1 MELKEYLLII
11 RKQMKLYMGVIV
23 LFVLGVLGYFIFRPV
38 TFDTSLFL
46 NITRVGNQVSE
57 GYKYDDFYRLQAD
70 EKFTETIVEW
80 LKSPRIAM
88 DISSVAGRSVDGLSL
103 KQLTRIFQAEKMSS
117 QIVSVKFS
125 SADKK
130 TAEKIAQAI
139 SDVLRKN
146 TEKLNEDQR
155 EDTWFEIKADN
166 PVIIENNPD
175 LRIIFLAALA
185 MGIFMGFWIVMLKHY
200 LK

>member
-11 RKQMKLYMGVIV
+11 RKQVKLFVGVIA
-23 LFVLGVLGYFIFRPV
+23 LFVLGILGYFIFRPV
-38 TFDTSLFL
+38 VFDTSLFL

-70 EKFTETIVEW
+70 EKFAETIVEW
-80 LKSPRIAM
+80 LKSPRIVV
-88 DISSVAGRSVDGLSL
+88 DISSAAGRNVEELSL
-103 KQLTRIFQAEKMSS
+103 KQLTKIFQAEKMSS

-125 SADKK
+125 AADKK
-130 TAEKIAQAI
+130 TAEKNAQAI

-146 TEKLNEDQR
+146 TEKLNEDQQ

-166 PVIIENNPD
+166 PVIIENAPD
-175 LRIIFLAALA
+175 LRIVFLAALA

>member
-57 GYKYDDFYRLQAD
+57 GSKYDDFYRLQAD

>member
-1 MELKEYLLII
+1 
-11 RKQMKLYMGVIV
+11 
-23 LFVLGVLGYFIFRPV
+23 
-38 TFDTSLFL
+38 
-46 NITRVGNQVSE
+46 
-57 GYKYDDFYRLQAD
+57 
-70 EKFTETIVEW
+70 
-80 LKSPRIAM
+80 
-88 DISSVAGRSVDGLSL
+88 
-103 KQLTRIFQAEKMSS
+103 MSS
-117 QIVSVKFS
+117 QIVSVKFA

-155 EDTWFEIKADN
+155 EATWFEIKADN

-175 LRIIFLAALA
+175 LRIVFLAALA
-185 MGIFMGFWIVMLKHY
+185 MGIFMGFWIIMLKHY

>member
-11 RKQMKLYMGVIV
+11 RKQIKLFVGVIMF
-23 LFVLGVLGYFIFRPV
+23 FVLGISGYFIFRPIV
-38 TFDTSLFL
+38 FDTSLFL

-80 LKSPRIAM
+80 LKSPRIVM
-88 DISSVAGRSVDGLSL
+88 DISSVAGRNVEGLSL
-103 KQLTRIFQAEKMSS
+103 KQLTKIFQAEKMSS
-117 QIVSVKFS
+117 QIVSVKFA

-155 EDTWFEIKADN
+155 EATWFEIKADN

-175 LRIIFLAALA
+175 LRIVFLAALA
-185 MGIFMGFWIVMLKHY
+185 MGIFMGFWIIMLKHY